1 MLPHALRPVSR
12 LAAILALAAVS
23 IFPVPG
29 EASAQDGVAPRI
41 RAGAQEPIDVS
52 WPTSDE
58 RTVHATWFGAVGPPK
73 GIIMALHQAGASG
86 RGEYAPIIPRL
97 AEAGWDVVAVD
108 LREGGS
114 RFGGVNR
121 TAGSDGEGG
130 ESGDYCSAAPDIL
143 GGISYVRG
151 VRADIPLVLMGSSYS
166 GALALRAG
174 AFHNNDVSAVVAFSP
189 ATGGPMAAC
198 RGEEATEGLLAPVLA
213 FRPAQEME
221 DEASQ
226 AQFET
231 FQRQGHQTYVA
242 DPGVHGASM
251 LVEERVGGDV
261 EATWEVLEEFL
272 VEVGT
277 VGRRR

>member
-1 MLPHALRPVSR
+1 MRCRVGGAS
-12 LAAILALAAVS
+12 AALAALAALVLLGGTA
-23 IFPVPG
+23 PL
-29 EASAQDGVAPRI
+29 AAQ
-41 RAGAQEPIDVS
+41 AGAEPDRRPGSQEPIEVS

-58 RTVHATWFGAVGPPK
+58 RTVHATWYGSVGPPR

-121 TAGSDGEGG
+121 TAPPEGG
-130 ESGDYCSAAPDIL
+130 DGDYCAATPDIL

-151 VRADIPLVLMGSSYS
+151 VRADIPLVLVGSSYS

-189 ATGGPMAAC
+189 ATGEAVAAC
-198 RGEEATEGLLAPVLA
+198 RGEDVTGRMLAPILA
-213 FRPAQEME
+213 LRPASEMKGG
-221 DEASQ
+221 EARR
-226 AQFET
+226 QFET
-231 FQRQGHQTYVA
+231 FEAQGHQTFVA
-242 DPGVHGASM
+242 SPGTHGASM
-251 LVEERVGGDV
+251 LVAERVGGDV
-261 EATWEVLEEFL
+261 EDTWVVLEEFL
-272 VEVGT
+272 VKI
-277 VGRRR
+277 GR